1 MHANVHT
8 ERAGGGGGSWRLPP
22 DETLQVADPKQKE
35 EQDLFT
41 PDGHNWRSII
51 FSLLVIGFV
60 ISGIVTAIYLLGYV
74 DELLYWSG
82 RRMNLDEFLQKDV
95 VPQRLPSIW
104 INSNK
109 FVFQSDE
116 GGLAVLDTAKNSVS
130 ILVTN
135 HTLRQINVMGYQ
147 CSHDLRY
154 VLFRHNVKQVYRL
167 SYTALYT
174 VYDVAND
181 HHTPIRLK
189 ESPKVQKARLQHV
202 SWIGNTTAIAIVAD
216 NDIYLRQSPSE
227 EEDHRLTFTGEENI
241 IYNGVPDWLYQEEIF
256 TSFEAMWFSPDGSH
270 IMYASFN
277 DTRVGQMSFPWF
289 TSNTILPA
297 GKENIRKLFPI
308 SKHIRY
314 PTAGAINP
322 EVTLWVVN
330 ITNFNQIETIEL
342 AKPAAI
348 EGLDH
353 YFISANWIG
362 DSNSRISTVWM
373 SRSQNMSLVATC
385 CSPAWKCEERHSE
398 RAPENEWLDILP
410 HPVFAPDGDSFL
422 IMAGVQET
430 GTEHFTHI
438 KHVTMTQQRIAV
450 ISHGRYEVIRILAWD
465 TSNHLVYYL
474 ATHRKRP
481 GQQHLYVVKDPVND
495 ELKSSATVV
504 ANHRRPGRRLHTQDP
519 NSRPVY

>member
-135 HTLRQINVMGYQ
+135 HTL
-147 CSHDLRY
+147 
-154 VLFRHNVKQVYRL
+154 VYRL